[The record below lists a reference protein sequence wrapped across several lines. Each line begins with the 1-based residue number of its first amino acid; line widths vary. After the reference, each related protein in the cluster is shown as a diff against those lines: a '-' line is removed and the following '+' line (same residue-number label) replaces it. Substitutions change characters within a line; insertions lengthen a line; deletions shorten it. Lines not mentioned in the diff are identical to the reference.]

1 METSARGAGV
11 STRLPPAEWFPAG
24 VAGITVRRVALR
36 TGPTLRVLEAGP
48 VNGAPLLLLHGWA
61 VSAYL
66 WRHNILPLAAA
77 GYRVYAPDLPGHGL
91 SDAPDA
97 PGSYA
102 LPHFAE
108 HVLAL
113 MDALGVD
120 RAPLCAQSMAGKIA
134 VQVALDAPGRVSQL
148 LLFGPVGFGLIPP
161 WQSLSPLIPTPS
173 GELIARLVPR
183 ALVAIVQQRVYGKL
197 GFFTERDVDE
207 YWAPTQF
214 PAVVRANF
222 QMLQEFPWGLWD
234 EATLRGL
241 QRPTQVVFGTRDR
254 TVRPRHAERLA
265 AALPQG
271 RLTWITDGGH
281 VVMEEVPERVNAFIL
296 AALAATD

>member
-1 METSARGAGV
+1 M
-11 STRLPPAEWFPAG
+11 STRLPPEEWFPAG
-24 VAGITVRRVALR
+24 VPGITVRRVTLR
-36 TGPTLRVLEAGP
+36 TGPTLRLLEAGP
-48 VNGAPLLLLHGWA
+48 AEGPPLLLLHGWA

-66 WRHNILPLAAA
+66 WRYNILPLAAA

-91 SDAPDA
+91 SDAPA
-97 PGSYA
+97 TAGSYT
-102 LPHFAE
+102 LPRFAE

-113 MDALGVD
+113 LDALGVE
-120 RAPLCAQSMAGKIA
+120 RAPVCAQSMAGKIA
-134 VQVALDAPGRVSQL
+134 VRVALDAPARVSQL

-173 GELIARLVPR
+173 GAFIQRFVPR
-183 ALVAIVQQRVYGKL
+183 TLVAVVQQRVYGKL

-207 YWAPTQF
+207 YWAPSQF

-222 QMLQEFPWGLWD
+222 QMLQEFPWGLWS
-234 EATLRGL
+234 EITLQALRL
-241 QRPTQVVFGTRDR
+241 PTQVVFGTRDR
-254 TVRPRHAERLA
+254 TVRPKHAQRLA

-271 RLTWITDGGH
+271 QLTWITDGGH
-281 VVMEEVPERVNAFIL
+281 VVMEEIPERVNALIL